1 MITLMFVLPGLIAAY
16 FLFFRSILKA
26 VPAFKEFYAQADGF
40 WAKVWAVCG
49 KSVTMV
55 WGYFL
60 AALGAL
66 SAAVGDPVIM
76 SQIAS
81 VMKDHPE
88 YLGYALMGISA
99 VTIATRLRSI
109 AKS

>member
-1 MITLMFVLPGLIAAY
+1 MITLLFVVPGLIAAY

-26 VPAFKEFYAQADGF
+26 IPALKGFYSEADGF

-49 KSVTMV
+49 KSVTMI

-66 SAAVGDPVIM
+66 STAVGDPAIM
-76 SQIAS
+76 GQITS
-81 VMKDHPE
+81 GLKDHPE
-88 YLGYALMGISA
+88 YLGYVLMGISA

-109 AKS
+109 AKG

>member
-1 MITLMFVLPGLIAAY
+1 MAWFLTLPGLIAAY

-26 VPAFKEFYAQADGF
+26 IPALKGFYSEADGF

-49 KSVTMV
+49 RSVTMV

-60 AALGAL
+60 AGLGAL
-66 SAAVGDPVIM
+66 SAALGDPAIM
-76 SQIAS
+76 AQVAS
-81 VMKDHPE
+81 ILKDHPE
-88 YLGYALMGISA
+88 FLGYGLMIISA
-99 VTIATRLRSI
+99 ITIATRLRSI

>member
-1 MITLMFVLPGLIAAY
+1 MAWFLILPGLLAAY

-26 VPAFKEFYAQADGF
+26 IPALKGFYAEADGF

-60 AALGAL
+60 AAIGAL
-66 SAAVGDPVIM
+66 SSALGDPSIM
-76 SQIAS
+76 AQITGAL
-81 VMKDHPE
+81 KEHPE
-88 YLGYALMGISA
+88 YLGYVLMGVSA

-109 AKS
+109 GKG